1 MERVAKLYE
10 RQIKN
15 SWLYKDMKLYKN
27 MPAFLA
33 SNPRIFKEYPALV
46 NHVMRDVFT
55 VNGDGAVPMMKKLM
69 GSVSD
74 VGLVTLIRDA
84 WKGVRSL

>member
-1 MERVAKLYE
+1 
-10 RQIKN
+10 
-15 SWLYKDMKLYKN
+15 
-27 MPAFLA
+27 
-33 SNPRIFKEYPALV
+33 
-46 NHVMRDVFT
+46 MRDVFT

>member
-1 MERVAKLYE
+1 METILLLYPNHI
-10 RQIKN
+10 QQ
-15 SWLYKDMKLYKN
+15 SLL
-27 MPAFLA
+27 
-33 SNPRIFKEYPALV
+33 SSYPALV
-46 NHVMRDVFT
+46 NNVMRDVFT

-69 GSVSD
+69 SSVSD

>member
-1 MERVAKLYE
+1 
-10 RQIKN
+10 
-15 SWLYKDMKLYKN
+15 
-27 MPAFLA
+27 
-33 SNPRIFKEYPALV
+33 KEYPALV
-46 NHVMRDVFT
+46 NNVMRDVFT

-69 GSVSD
+69 SSVSD